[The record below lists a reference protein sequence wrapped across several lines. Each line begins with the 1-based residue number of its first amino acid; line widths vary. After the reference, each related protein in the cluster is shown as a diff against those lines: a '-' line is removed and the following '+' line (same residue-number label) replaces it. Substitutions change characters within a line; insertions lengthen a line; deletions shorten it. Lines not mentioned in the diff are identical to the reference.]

1 MFFFVFFGISNSIN
15 PDHKVTHDAVNC
27 YRFWILNP
35 EMSDTKIVKSGFKQE
50 KSKSSVHALFRNE
63 ITHTVVFLTLDQ
75 SPVKVTM
82 NLKLQL

>member
-63 ITHTVVFLTLDQ
+63 ITHTVVFLT
-75 SPVKVTM
+75 
-82 NLKLQL
+82 